1 MNIEYHKNF
10 IKNFKKRFGNN
21 TKIKKQYNKRLQL
34 FVDNLKHPLLQD
46 YSLRGEKLTL
56 RAFSIT
62 GDVWV
67 VYIQLGRR
75 FVFLDTGTH
84 NQVY

>member
-10 IKNFKKRFGNN
+10 IKNYKKRFGNN
-21 TKIKKQYNKRLQL
+21 PKMKKQYNERLQL
-34 FVDNLKHPLLQD
+34 FIDNPKHPLLQNHT
-46 YSLRGEKLTL
+46 LRGERLTL

-62 GDVWV
+62 GDVRV
-67 VYIQLGRR
+67 VYTQLGRR
-75 FVFLDTGTH
+75 VIFLDIGRH